1 MLDTHTLLVTQDRP
15 SGPLLL
21 IEEAPA
27 RDECDVPITVGTVI
41 GQVIGV
47 LIVLALGAYMTLAI

>member
-21 IEEAPA
+21 IEDGPGVEDSGAPLS
-27 RDECDVPITVGTVI
+27 VGTVI
-41 GQVIGV
+41 GQILCVA
-47 LIVLALGAYMTLAI
+47 IVVALGAYMTLAI

>member
-21 IEEAPA
+21 IEDAPA
-27 RDECDVPITVGTVI
+27 TDERDVPITAGTVI
-41 GQVIGV
+41 GQLIGV
-47 LIVLALGAYMTLAI
+47 LIVIALGAYMTLAI